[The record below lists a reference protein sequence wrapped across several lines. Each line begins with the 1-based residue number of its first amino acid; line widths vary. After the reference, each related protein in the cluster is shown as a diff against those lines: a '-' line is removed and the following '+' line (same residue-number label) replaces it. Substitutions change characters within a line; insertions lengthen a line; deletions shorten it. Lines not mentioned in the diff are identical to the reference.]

1 MQNNW
6 NIFHCV
12 HLLQNASSQYS
23 LTFNEFGWNQQHI
36 QHISPCRTRREEFT
50 MNDAWERDA
59 DKQPQRHTCS
69 DASASPHRLSYPG
82 SERGR
87 QHGKQKRVTGLLAA
101 KETERY
107 DFHYSSLHRRVNTA
121 TLKRSADFIWLFS
134 ASERRCREI
143 HTDHKRATNEKIIK
157 RCIVGKK

>member
-1 MQNNW
+1 MKSTTHSTH
-6 NIFHCV
+6 FT
-12 HLLQNASSQYS
+12 LQDTQRRIHH
-23 LTFNEFGWNQQHI
+23 EWRV
-36 QHISPCRTRREEFT
+36 RTRRRQTATET
-50 MNDAWERDA
+50 HM
-59 DKQPQRHTCS
+59 QRHSSVCRP

-107 DFHYSSLHRRVNTA
+107 DFHYSSLQTA

-157 RCIVGKK
+157 RCIVGKKWLCSCCLQQMTDASMF

>member
-1 MQNNW
+1 MSLDEINNTF
-6 NIFHCV
+6 NTFHPAG
-12 HLLQNASSQYS
+12 HAEKNSPWMTRENETQTNSHRDTHAETQQRLQAWRLS
-23 LTFNEFGWNQQHI
+23 LTSSSI
-36 QHISPCRTRREEFT
+36 ISRLWARAA
-50 MNDAWERDA
+50 AWETKEGDWLV
-59 DKQPQRHTCS
+59 S
-69 DASASPHRLSYPG
+69 S
-82 SERGR
+82 
-87 QHGKQKRVTGLLAA
+87 